1 MALFNTDLEALII
14 TVIIAVILYLL
25 NQFISSLILRIKKIS
40 NKQKNLSNFG
50 LRIASI
56 LLIVYLVIEGFPS
69 FKSLPAEYTAILTSS
84 ISTALAFV
92 SSEIFSNF
100 MAGILLILIDPFD
113 IGDIIKIGNNKGVV
127 LSSSLTRVVLETFDR
142 IKVDI
147 ANKELIS
154 TNIIN
159 YTKKLDDVKTFIQF
173 KQKLNFPQYKGN
185 AHLGG
190 SLFVDEEEDEME
202 LKKLYD
208 IVRKDKRE
216 VVHAFTFKMRYPYNK
231 LRIKIHQTD
240 NLCVKYK
247 EIFGF
252 KPRFHVIN
260 FGFEVDVKFRV
271 ITLNAKSIM
280 DYQPE
285 LAKDL
290 SKIIFEK

>member
-1 MALFNTDLEALII
+1 MALFNTDFEAVIYII
-14 TVIIAVILYLL
+14 IIAAILYLL
-25 NQFISSLILRIKKIS
+25 NQFISSTILRIKKIS
-40 NKQKNLSNFG
+40 NKHKNISNFI
-50 LRIASI
+50 LRLISI
-56 LLIVYLVIEGFPS
+56 VVIVYLIIEGFPS
-69 FKSLPAEYTAILTSS
+69 FKAIPAEYTAILTSS

-127 LSSSLTRVVLETFDR
+127 LTSTLTRVALDTFDR

-159 YTKKLDDVKTFIQF
+159 YTKKLDDVKNFDQF
-173 KQKLNFPQYKGN
+173 KQKLNFPQYRGE

-190 SLFVDEEEDEME
+190 SLFTDDEEVEKE
-202 LKKLYD
+202 LRELYE
-208 IVRKDKRE
+208 IVRNDKRE
-216 VVHAFTFKMRYPYNK
+216 IIHAFTFKMRYPYNK

-247 EIFGF
+247 EKFGF
-252 KPRFHVIN
+252 KPRFHIIN
-260 FGFEVDVKFRV
+260 FGFEVDVKFR
-271 ITLNAKSIM
+271 ILTLNAKSVM
-280 DYQPE
+280 DHQPE

-290 SKIIFEK
+290 SKIIFGK